1 MKEIINVTI
10 DGKTYRD
17 YKKAYEGLKQNM
29 YAVNFGGGNF
39 YGYEWNFYTKDE
51 VLKEM
56 SKKYKFMCD
65 KFTEQKAREIYLL
78 KKEIKELN
86 EKHNSEK

>member
-17 YKKAYEGLKQNM
+17 YKNAYEELKKNM
-29 YAVNFGGGNF
+29 YAVNFGNSDF
-39 YGYEWNFYTKDE
+39 YSYEWRFFTKDE
-51 VLKEM
+51 VLLEM
-56 SKKYKFMCD
+56 SKQYQFMCN

-78 KKEIKELN
+78 KKEIQDLN
-86 EKHNSEK
+86 EKYNCRK

>member
-17 YKKAYEGLKQNM
+17 YKKAYEGLKKNM
-29 YAVNFGGGNF
+29 YAVNFGGGDF

-51 VLKEM
+51 VLKQM
-56 SKKYKFMCD
+56 SKQYQFMCD

-78 KKEIKELN
+78 KKR
-86 EKHNSEK
+86 NSRFKR